1 MVRSIS
7 QHKKNKTEANRGL
20 YTHMKQKEKQ
30 QEQERNTYLEV
41 ISENLRLPQD
51 VLAGAPIITLLGRS
65 AMVIENHKK
74 IIEYTDS
81 LIRVQTG
88 LCMVKV
94 EGAGLKVAYCTNDEM
109 KVTGIIRVVS
119 YL

>member
-1 MVRSIS
+1 MARSIS
-7 QHKKNKTEANRGL
+7 HHKKNKAESNRSV
-20 YTHMKQKEKQ
+20 YEQMKQKEKQ
-30 QEQERNTYLEV
+30 LQQERNSFLEV
-41 ISENLRLPQD
+41 LSENLRLPPD
-51 VLAGAPIITLLGRS
+51 VIAGAPVITMLGRS

-88 LCMVKV
+88 ICMVKI
-94 EGAGLKVAYCTNDEM
+94 EGAGLKVAYCTGDEM
-109 KVTGIIRVVS
+109 KITGILRVVS